1 MGCALAPFVLGE
13 YLFSGGDISTPYMLM
28 GFVVIAVAIIFA
40 RVKLPEI
47 TQEEST
53 THTPTSGKLG
63 KAVLFGFLALLA
75 YEVAEIS
82 INSYFVIFLTS
93 EGVATNVEA
102 SRLLSLALFIF
113 MGGRFWAHG

>member
-1 MGCALAPFVLGE
+1 MG
-13 YLFSGGDISTPYMLM
+13 I
-28 GFVVIAVAIIFA
+28 VVIAVAIIFA

-82 INSYFVIFLTS
+82 INSYFVICGSLSPTLACAVHIYGWQIFGRMGN
-93 EGVATNVEA
+93 EVRAPHKGAV
-102 SRLLSLALFIF
+102 LLRC
-113 MGGRFWAHG
+113 G

>member
-1 MGCALAPFVLGE
+1 
-13 YLFSGGDISTPYMLM
+13 MLM
-28 GFVVIAVAIIFA
+28 GIVVIAVAIVFA

-53 THTPTSGKLG
+53 TQSPSSGKLG
-63 KAVLFGFLALLA
+63 KAVLFGFVALLA

-93 EGVATNVEA
+93 EGVATKWKPHA
-102 SRLLSLALFIF
+102 CSRLRCSYLWVAD
-113 MGGRFWAHG
+113 FWAHG